1 MRNIK
6 QIKHDFWAMS
16 TVKHGLQY
24 RSYVKGDNTGW
35 LQWNVSNDK
44 HNIFKQKSSYSSPT
58 NIVR

>member
-1 MRNIK
+1 
-6 QIKHDFWAMS
+6 MS
-16 TVKHGLQY
+16 TVKHGQPY

-44 HNIFKQKSSYSSPT
+44 HNIFKQKSSYNSPT